1 MSARPWLPSRAHVA
15 GLLALAAAAGLLAV
29 RTELAALPLAAF
41 LVVVGAAPY
50 FPGWSFFVPIV
61 MHGPRSRPAVA
72 LTFDDGPDPRTLPRL
87 LALLAEEGIRAAF
100 FVVGRR
106 AAAHPESIRAILA
119 AGHELGNHSNTH
131 DVLLAT
137 RSPARLRAEILGCE
151 QALAPHGVRPLAYR
165 PPVGITSPTLRPV
178 LRELGLRCVA
188 FSCRPLD
195 FGSRRIADLAGR
207 VLRRVRA
214 GDIVLLHD
222 HLPAATDVDTWL
234 AEVRKILAGLRE
246 KGLRPVALS
255 ELLGTPVMATPR
267 GPAPAPAAPSAGP
280 GEGAPSGH
288 APALG
293 RVLDG
298 LGLVLAVGYPVL
310 VALSVAF
317 LGARLAALSLLGLL
331 VLSRARTLRR
341 DLQRARAL
349 TALAGS
355 VGLLLVMGAILDD
368 ARFLLAYPS
377 LVNAVLLAQ
386 FAWSLRGTPI
396 AERFA
401 RLEVEALTAAEIR
414 YCRRVTVAWCV
425 FFVLNGG
432 AATALAV
439 AAPRAVWAAYTGGVS
454 YALMGLLFAVEYV
467 VRKARYGRFGRG
479 LVDRILARALG
490 RVEDAT

>member
-1 MSARPWLPSRAHVA
+1 MSARPWFPSRAHAA
-15 GLLALAAAAGLLAV
+15 GVLALAAAACLLAV

-61 MHGPRSRPAVA
+61 LHGPRSRPAVA

-106 AAAHPESIRAILA
+106 AAANPEAIRAILA

-195 FGSRRIADLAGR
+195 FGSRRIEDLAGR

-222 HLPAATDVDTWL
+222 LLPAATDVERWL

-255 ELLGTPVMATPR
+255 ELLGTPVMAAPR
-267 GPAPAPAAPSAGP
+267 GPAPAPSAGAAAAAAAAAPSAL
-280 GEGAPSGH
+280 A
-288 APALG
+288 
-293 RVLDG
+293 RFLDG
-298 LGLVLAVGYPVL
+298 LGLVLAVGYPAL
-310 VALSVAF
+310 VALSVGF

-331 VLSRARTLRR
+331 VLSRARTLRQ
-341 DLQRARAL
+341 DLRRARAL
-349 TALAGS
+349 IALAGS
-355 VGLLLVMGAILDD
+355 VGLLLALGAILDD

-386 FAWSLRGTPI
+386 FSWSLRGTPI

-425 FFVLNGG
+425 FFALNGG
-432 AATALAV
+432 VATALAV

-454 YALMGLLFAVEYV
+454 YVLMGLVFAVEYV
-467 VRKARYGRFGRG
+467 IRKARYGRFGRG
-479 LVDRILARALG
+479 LVDRILARVLG